1 MKRHNGSGRD
11 LLDMRQA
18 QEMVRAFSS
27 ACSVPCR
34 LLDPEGNAAFPAEQA
49 SEQELFCTMCG
60 KWLCSGRSCGALHA
74 DGGRQA
80 ERFGGRYI
88 YSCPM
93 GMGWIAAPI
102 LLGGQIRASLS
113 CGPVMMLPLDDY
125 IAGTP
130 SLQERMTLE
139 RLEQISGVLR
149 QFPRR
154 SPADMRHISLQ
165 LLAAAVYIGD
175 SSLALIER
183 REEESQYQSI
193 GEYLQQYKLSGA
205 AQEYPFEKEQL
216 LVCAIADG
224 DESGARGLLNDL
236 LGYLFFSSGSD
247 RRTLQARSLELMAV
261 LSRAAVA
268 GGADPAQILSLN
280 QRFSEEVTRS
290 GSPDGSVYWLTRAVT
305 RYTNMV
311 FERSD
316 AGRQGAISR
325 AAHYTKRHLAEKVT
339 LEAAAAEAGFSPSH
353 FSRIFKE
360 EMGCTFS
367 EYVSRLRVEQS
378 KILLL
383 AGKLSVQEVGDAVG
397 YGEQSYFIKVFRK
410 YTGVSPGKFRR
421 RQGYLKTEKERD
433 SSEQ

>member
-34 LLDPEGNAAFPAEQA
+34 LLDPEGNAVFPAEQA
-49 SEQELFCTMCG
+49 SEQELFCSMCG

-193 GEYLQQYKLSGA
+193 GEYLQQYKLSGT

-216 LVCAIADG
+216 LVRAIADG

-261 LSRAAVA
+261 TTIKSVFGMRSR
-268 GGADPAQILSLN
+268 
-280 QRFSEEVTRS
+280 
-290 GSPDGSVYWLTRAVT
+290 
-305 RYTNMV
+305 
-311 FERSD
+311 
-316 AGRQGAISR
+316 
-325 AAHYTKRHLAEKVT
+325 
-339 LEAAAAEAGFSPSH
+339 
-353 FSRIFKE
+353 
-360 EMGCTFS
+360 
-367 EYVSRLRVEQS
+367 
-378 KILLL
+378 
-383 AGKLSVQEVGDAVG
+383 
-397 YGEQSYFIKVFRK
+397 
-410 YTGVSPGKFRR
+410 
-421 RQGYLKTEKERD
+421 
-433 SSEQ
+433 

>member
-1 MKRHNGSGRD
+1 MLD
-11 LLDMRQA
+11 LRQA

-34 LLDPEGNAAFPAEQA
+34 LLDPEGNVLSLHEQDENA
-49 SEQELFCTMCG
+49 LFCTMCSER
-60 KWLCSGRSCGALHA
+60 LCPGRSCKALHA

-102 LLGGQIRASLS
+102 LLGGRIRASLS

-130 SLQERMTLE
+130 SLQEQMTFE
-139 RLEQISGVLR
+139 RLEQITKVLR

-165 LLAAAVYIGD
+165 LLAAAIYIGD
-175 SSLALIER
+175 SSLALLER
-183 REEESQYQSI
+183 REEETQYQSI
-193 GEYLQQYKLSGA
+193 GEYLQQYKLSGDT
-205 AQEYPFEKEQL
+205 QEYPFEKEQL
-216 LVCAIADG
+216 LVRAIADG

-236 LGYLFFSSGSD
+236 LGYLFFSAGSD
-247 RRTLQARSLELMAV
+247 RRTLRARSLELMAV

-280 QRFSEEVTRS
+280 QRFSEEITRS

-305 RYTNMV
+305 RYTSLV

-316 AGRQGAISR
+316 TGRRGVIFRAI
-325 AAHYTKRHLAEKVT
+325 HYTKRHLAEKVT
-339 LEAAAAEAGFSPSH
+339 LEAAAEEAGFSPSH

-367 EYVSRLRVEQS
+367 EYVSRLRIEQS

-383 AGKLSVQEVGDAVG
+383 TGKLSVQEVGDAVG

-410 YTGVSPGKFRR
+410 YTGVSPGKFRK
-421 RQGYLKTEKERD
+421 RQGLLEAEKERD
-433 SSEQ
+433 STER